1 MEVRMRQTKT
11 IFFFVLVGIC
21 FSIIQAQAKNTNK
34 IEKTK
39 TWCISLIGKSFTDVS
54 EIKSLLRDR
63 AKNAV
68 IDDLFA
74 QIVLNNNRQPIN
86 MKRIALRQY
95 FAENINISNNLEY
108 KNGSQ
113 FGEVCVTL
121 QGHVPDEMILQFR
134 SFNIKKSYC
143 FFDENITLKTLKLKT
158 KQQAILQA
166 LYDYDEHLR
175 GKKTEDLLGLAHN
188 IAYEHA
194 GFSPT
199 AEKYCVDVSFDVF
212 PAEVILFKKQEMN
225 RKLSVQTF
233 ETVVPTELSPYLDAT
248 VSTKDSVRQGSVQRL
263 IDKINANNQDTILQF
278 YLKRMDSMILNNH
291 QNGIYNACV
300 IMANLE
306 NRILLKQKNRIKA
319 FYDLLKQNEKQWTNT
334 LAQLDGIFSRLN

>member
-1 MEVRMRQTKT
+1 M
-11 IFFFVLVGIC
+11 
-21 FSIIQAQAKNTNK
+21 
-34 IEKTK
+34 
-39 TWCISLIGKSFTDVS
+39 IGKSFTDIS
-54 EIKSLLRDR
+54 EIKNLLRDR

-68 IDDLFA
+68 IDDLFS
-74 QIVLNNNRQPIN
+74 QVVLEDNQQSASMQRV
-86 MKRIALRQY
+86 ALRQY
-95 FAENINISNNLEY
+95 FAKSMQISKDLEY

-121 QGHVPDEMILQFR
+121 QGHVSNEMILQFR
-134 SFNIKKSYC
+134 PFNIKKSYC

-212 PAEVILFKKQEMN
+212 PAEIILFKKQEMN
-225 RKLSVQTF
+225 RKLSMQTL
-233 ETVVPTELSPYLDAT
+233 ETVIPTDLFPYLAAT
-248 VSTKDSVRQGSVQRL
+248 VSTKDTIRQGSVQRL
-263 IDKINANNQDTILQF
+263 IDKITANNQDDILQF
-278 YLKRMDSMILNNH
+278 YLKRMDSMISANH

-306 NRILLKQKNRIKA
+306 NRVLLTNKNKIKTL
-319 FYDLLKQNEKQWTNT
+319 YDLLKQNEKQWTNT
-334 LAQLDGIFSRLN
+334 LAQLDGILSRLN

>member
-1 MEVRMRQTKT
+1 MKLTNFSLFL
-11 IFFFVLVGIC
+11 IVLWCTLFTVL
-21 FSIIQAQAKNTNK
+21 QASAQNSNS

-39 TWCISLIGKSFTDVS
+39 TWCISLIGKSFTDVA

-74 QIVLNNNRQPIN
+74 QIVLDKNQQLIN
-86 MKRIALRQY
+86 MQRVSLRQY
-95 FAENINISNNLEY
+95 FSEQIKITKDLEY

-121 QGHVPDEMILQFR
+121 QGHVSNEIILQFR
-134 SFNIKKSYC
+134 PFKIKKSYC

-188 IAYEHA
+188 ISYEHA
-194 GFSPT
+194 GFSST
-199 AEKYCVDVSFDVF
+199 AEKYCVNVAFDVF
-212 PAEVILFKKQEMN
+212 PAEIILFKRHVMN
-225 RKLSVQTF
+225 RKLSMQTV
-233 ETVVPTELSPYLDAT
+233 ETVVSTELYPFLSAT
-248 VSTKDSVRQGSVQRL
+248 VSTKDSIRLGSVQRL
-263 IDKINANNQDTILQF
+263 IDKINANNQDEILQF
-278 YLKRMDSMILNNH
+278 YLKRMDSMISENH

-306 NRILLKQKNRIKA
+306 NRVLLKRKNRIRTL
-319 FYDLLKQNEKQWTNT
+319 YDLLKKNESQWTNT

>member
-1 MEVRMRQTKT
+1 MKRTTKSLFFIIIIS
-11 IFFFVLVGIC
+11 IFFTFV
-21 FSIIQAQAKNTNK
+21 QAQAQNNN
-34 IEKTK
+34 IIDKTK
-39 TWCISLIGKSFTDVS
+39 TWCISLIGKSFANIT
-54 EIKSLLRDR
+54 EIKTLLRER

-74 QIVLNNNRQPIN
+74 QIVLENNQQTVSMQRV
-86 MKRIALRQY
+86 ALRQY
-95 FAENINISNNLEY
+95 FAESIQISKALDY

-121 QGHVPDEMILQFR
+121 QGHVSNETILQFR
-134 SFNIKKSYC
+134 PFNIKKSYC

-175 GKKTEDLLGLAHN
+175 GKKTEDLLGLAHK
-188 IAYEHA
+188 IAYEHT
-194 GFSPT
+194 GFSAT

-212 PAEVILFKKQEMN
+212 PAEIILFKKQEMN
-225 RKLSVQTF
+225 RKLSMQSV
-233 ETVVPTELSPYLDAT
+233 ETVIPTELFPYLAAT
-248 VSTKDSVRQGSVQRL
+248 VSTKDTIRQGSVQRL
-263 IDKINANNQDTILQF
+263 IDKITASNQDDILQF
-278 YLKRMDSMILNNH
+278 YLKRMDSMISENH

-306 NRILLKQKNRIKA
+306 NRILLKSKNKIKTL
-319 FYDLLKQNEKQWTNT
+319 YDLLKQNEQQWTNT
-334 LAQLDGIFSRLN
+334 LAQLEGIFSRLN

>member
-1 MEVRMRQTKT
+1 MKIKKIS
-11 IFFFVLVGIC
+11 IFFIVLLVFNGT
-21 FSIIQAQAKNTNK
+21 QLRAQNTNN

-39 TWCISLIGKSFTDVS
+39 TWCISLIGKSFTSES
-54 EIKSLLRDR
+54 EIKGLLKDR

-68 IDDLFA
+68 IDALFN
-74 QIVLNNNRQPIN
+74 QIVLNNNQQTIN
-86 MKRIALRQY
+86 MQRVALRQY
-95 FAENINISNNLEY
+95 FAENIQISKELEY

-121 QGHVPDEMILQFR
+121 QGHINNEMILQFR
-134 SFNIKKSYC
+134 PFNIKKSYC

-188 IAYEHA
+188 IAYEHS

-212 PAEVILFKKQEMN
+212 PAEVILFKKIEMN
-225 RKLSVQTF
+225 RKLTMQSI
-233 ETVVPTELSPYLDAT
+233 ETVIPTELYPYLAAT
-248 VSTKDSVRQGSVQRL
+248 VSTKDSIRQGSVQRL
-263 IDKINANNQDTILQF
+263 IDKINANNQSEILQF
-278 YLKRMDSMILNNH
+278 YLKRMDSMIAENH

-306 NRILLKQKNRIKA
+306 NRVLVKYKNRIKTLYS
-319 FYDLLKQNEKQWTNT
+319 FLKQNEKQWINT
-334 LAQLDGIFSRLN
+334 LAQLDGIFARLN

>member
-1 MEVRMRQTKT
+1 MEVNMKRTT
-11 IFFFVLVGIC
+11 IIFFFISIFFTVL
-21 FSIIQAQAKNTNK
+21 QAQAQNANK

-39 TWCISLIGKSFTDVS
+39 TWCISLVGKSFTNIS
-54 EIKSLLRDR
+54 EIKTLLRER

-74 QIVLNNNRQPIN
+74 QIVFENNQQAVSIQRVP
-86 MKRIALRQY
+86 LRQY
-95 FAENINISNNLEY
+95 FAESIQISKDLEY

-121 QGHVPDEMILQFR
+121 QGHVSNEVILQFR
-134 SFNIKKSYC
+134 PFNIKKSYC

-194 GFSPT
+194 GFSTT

-212 PAEVILFKKQEMN
+212 PAEIILFKKQEMN
-225 RKLSVQTF
+225 RKLSMQRV
-233 ETVVPTELSPYLDAT
+233 ETVIPTELFPYLAAT
-248 VSTKDSVRQGSVQRL
+248 VSTKDTIRQGSVQRL
-263 IDKINANNQDTILQF
+263 IDKISPTNQDDILQF
-278 YLKRMDSMILNNH
+278 YLKRMDSMISENH

-306 NRILLKQKNRIKA
+306 NRVLLKNKNKIKRL
-319 FYDLLKQNEKQWTNT
+319 YDLLKQNEKQWTNT
-334 LAQLDGIFSRLN
+334 LAQLEGIFSRLD

>member
-1 MEVRMRQTKT
+1 MKRTKIK
-11 IFFFVLVGIC
+11 IFFIILLGIV
-21 FSIIQAQAKNTNK
+21 ITVIHAQAKNTNK

-74 QIVLNNNRQPIN
+74 QIVLNNNQQTIN
-86 MKRIALRQY
+86 MQRVALRQY
-95 FAENINISNNLEY
+95 FADNIQVSKDLEY

-121 QGHVPDEMILQFR
+121 QGHVSNEMILQFR
-134 SFNIKKSYC
+134 PFNIKKSYC

-166 LYDYDEHLR
+166 LYDYDVHLR

-212 PAEVILFKKQEMN
+212 PAEIILFKKQEMN
-225 RKLSVQTF
+225 RKLTMQTV
-233 ETVVPTELSPYLDAT
+233 ETVIPIELYPFLSAT
-248 VSTKDSVRQGSVQRL
+248 VSTKDAIRQGSVQRL
-263 IDKINANNQDTILQF
+263 IDKINANNQDEILQF
-278 YLKRMDSMILNNH
+278 YLKRMNSMISENH

-306 NRILLKQKNRIKA
+306 NRVLLKSKNKIRA
-319 FYDLLKQNEKQWTNT
+319 LYDLLKQNENQWTNT

>member
-1 MEVRMRQTKT
+1 MNRTNI
-11 IFFFVLVGIC
+11 IFISVVLLSIAL
-21 FSIIQAQAKNTNK
+21 SIIQAQAQDINK

-39 TWCISLIGKSFTDVS
+39 TWCISLIGKSFSDIT

-63 AKNAV
+63 AKNAI

-74 QIVLNNNRQPIN
+74 QIVLGNNQQTVS
-86 MKRIALRQY
+86 MKRVALRQY
-95 FAENINISNNLEY
+95 FSENIHISKDMEY
-108 KNGSQ
+108 KNGSH

-121 QGHVPDEMILQFR
+121 QGYVSNEMILQFR
-134 SFNIKKSYC
+134 PFNIKKSYC
-143 FFDENITLKTLKLKT
+143 FFDDNITLKTLKLKT

-188 IAYEHA
+188 IAYEHT

-212 PAEVILFKKQEMN
+212 PAEIILFKKQEMN
-225 RKLSVQTF
+225 RKLTMQTV
-233 ETVVPTELSPYLDAT
+233 ETVIPTDLYPYLAAT
-248 VSTKDSVRQGSVQRL
+248 VSTKDAIRQGSVQRL
-263 IDKINANNQDTILQF
+263 IDKIDANNQDEILQF
-278 YLKRMDSMILNNH
+278 FLRRMDNMIAENH

-306 NRILLKQKNRIKA
+306 NRVLLKSKNKVKTL
-319 FYDLLKQNEKQWTNT
+319 YDLLKQNETQWTNT
-334 LAQLDGIFSRLN
+334 LAQLDGILSRLN